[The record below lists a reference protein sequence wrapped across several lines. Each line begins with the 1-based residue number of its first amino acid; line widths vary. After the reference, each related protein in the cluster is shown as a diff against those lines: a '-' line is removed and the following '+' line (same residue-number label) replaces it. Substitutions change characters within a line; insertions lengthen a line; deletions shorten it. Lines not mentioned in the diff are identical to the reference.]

1 MKKILMMAF
10 VSAAMLAMV
19 SCSKDKEEE
28 AVSLVGTHWVG
39 TDTFNNIPM
48 IGSIAITA
56 DLTFTSETKCNA
68 AVSLVPDLGID
79 LPQGEFDYTFDGKK
93 MVVVKTNNNLVGDMT
108 LEYQGNTMVY
118 NLPSSIASMAGGQT
132 QFILTKR

>member
-39 TDTFNNIPM
+39 TETFNNIPM
-48 IGSIAITA
+48 IGMPYQCDDQRNKSPGQGHQAGHFDMFHNSAPLHIT
-56 DLTFTSETKCNA
+56 T
-68 AVSLVPDLGID
+68 
-79 LPQGEFDYTFDGKK
+79 
-93 MVVVKTNNNLVGDMT
+93 
-108 LEYQGNTMVY
+108 
-118 NLPSSIASMAGGQT
+118 PSSNHRQSVSP
-132 QFILTKR
+132 LTRL

>member
-39 TDTFNNIPM
+39 TETFNNIPM
-48 IGSIAITA
+48 IGSIAATLPSLSCPIWV
-56 DLTFTSETKCNA
+56 LTCRR
-68 AVSLVPDLGID
+68 VSL
-79 LPQGEFDYTFDGKK
+79 T
-93 MVVVKTNNNLVGDMT
+93 T
-108 LEYQGNTMVY
+108 
-118 NLPSSIASMAGGQT
+118 PST
-132 QFILTKR
+132 ERRWLW